1 MNINNKQPYFK
12 SAVAFFFLF
21 FLHGTS
27 IGNGQQG
34 ISYNYLL
41 SEPFTKKSR
50 QRQHKNE
57 CNTNKNNKKVAHI

>member
-1 MNINNKQPYFK
+1 MNYFK

-34 ISYNYLL
+34 ISYNVLQIAEGGAL
-41 SEPFTKKSR
+41 NHQTLIEIQNLIIWKML
-50 QRQHKNE
+50 
-57 CNTNKNNKKVAHI
+57 I

>member
-34 ISYNYLL
+34 ISYNSLIV
-41 SEPFTKKSR
+41 E
-50 QRQHKNE
+50 
-57 CNTNKNNKKVAHI
+57 NTPNDNRNKINNF

>member
-1 MNINNKQPYFK
+1 M
-12 SAVAFFFLF
+12 VALA
-21 FLHGTS
+21 H
-27 IGNGQQG
+27 
-34 ISYNYLL
+34 NYLL

>member
-1 MNINNKQPYFK
+1 MIFTDYSRIK

-34 ISYNYLL
+34 ISYNGKTRGEEADLEAL
-41 SEPFTKKSR
+41 TFSLAQMKIGS
-50 QRQHKNE
+50 
-57 CNTNKNNKKVAHI
+57 TNVQFKIK

>member
-1 MNINNKQPYFK
+1 MLLIFK

-34 ISYNYLL
+34 ISYNVLQIPEGGVWNTKL
-41 SEPFTKKSR
+41 SIYDELK
-50 QRQHKNE
+50 
-57 CNTNKNNKKVAHI
+57 